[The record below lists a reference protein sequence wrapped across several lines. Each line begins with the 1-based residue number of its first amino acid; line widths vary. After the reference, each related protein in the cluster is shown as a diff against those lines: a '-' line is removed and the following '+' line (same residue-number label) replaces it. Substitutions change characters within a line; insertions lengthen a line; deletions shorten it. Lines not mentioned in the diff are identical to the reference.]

1 MYIKSHLYY
10 LQNNGNIKFYE
21 YLFFNIGYT
30 DNLNILVYQNIN
42 LEHNTKVNFK
52 FIYPKS

>member
-1 MYIKSHLYY
+1 MYIKLHLYY

-21 YLFFNIGYT
+21 YLFFNMGYT

-52 FIYPKS
+52 FIYSNY

>member
-1 MYIKSHLYY
+1 MYIKSYLYY

-21 YLFFNIGYT
+21 YLFFNMGYT

-52 FIYPKS
+52 FIYSNP

>member
-21 YLFFNIGYT
+21 YLFFNMGYT

-52 FIYPKS
+52 FIYSNP